1 MGVYGNLIGKVEKCF
16 YLCPMTLN
24 QFKTLYQ
31 EQLAPLYPENEIYSL
46 LQIVC
51 EDLLNWSRSDFMR
64 NNREEMNHLQE
75 EVLHKSLRDL
85 RTSKPVQ
92 YITGKAHF
100 YGHEF
105 AVNEHTLIPRQ
116 ETEELVHMII
126 KNHKSETYLNMIDIG
141 TGTGCIGLSLKD
153 AMPSCSMT
161 LVDVSKQALE
171 TAQSNASH
179 LKTPVK
185 TILQDV
191 LRLKELPEKYD
202 VIVSNPPYVRNLEKQ
217 EIHDNVLKNEP
228 HIALFVDD
236 TNALIFYRKIL
247 ELAQNSLKPKGTLYF
262 EINQYLSEEMKALA
276 TDLAFES
283 EVFKDLNGNYRMMKC
298 VRI

>member
-1 MGVYGNLIGKVEKCF
+1 
-16 YLCPMTLN
+16 MTLHH
-24 QFKTLYQ
+24 FKLLYQ
-31 EQLAPLYPENEIYSL
+31 EQLAPLYPENEIYSI

-51 EDLLNWSRSDFMR
+51 EDLLSWSRSDFMR
-64 NNREEMNHLQE
+64 NDREEMNHLQE
-75 EVLHKSLRDL
+75 EVLQKSLREL

-126 KNHKSETYLNMIDIG
+126 KNHNLETYLNIIDIG

-153 AMPSCSMT
+153 AMPGCSMT

-171 TAQSNASH
+171 TAQSNSSH

>member
-1 MGVYGNLIGKVEKCF
+1 
-16 YLCPMTLN
+16 
-24 QFKTLYQ
+24 
-31 EQLAPLYPENEIYSL
+31 
-46 LQIVC
+46 
-51 EDLLNWSRSDFMR
+51 
-64 NNREEMNHLQE
+64 
-75 EVLHKSLRDL
+75 
-85 RTSKPVQ
+85 
-92 YITGKAHF
+92 
-100 YGHEF
+100 
-105 AVNEHTLIPRQ
+105 
-116 ETEELVHMII
+116 
-126 KNHKSETYLNMIDIG
+126 
-141 TGTGCIGLSLKD
+141 
-153 AMPSCSMT
+153 MT

-236 TNALIFYRKIL
+236 SNALIFYRKIL
-247 ELAQNSLKPKGTLYF
+247 ELAQNSLKPKGTVYF
-262 EINQYLSEEMKALA
+262 EINQYLSEEMKALG
-276 TDLAFES
+276 TELAFDS

-298 VRI
+298 ERI

>member
-1 MGVYGNLIGKVEKCF
+1 
-16 YLCPMTLN
+16 MTLN

-31 EQLAPLYPENEIYSL
+31 EQLAPLYPENEIYSI

-51 EDLLNWSRSDFMR
+51 EDLLNWSRSDFMM
-64 NNREEMNHLQE
+64 NDREEMNHLQG
-75 EVLHKSLRDL
+75 EVLHKSLREL
-85 RTSKPVQ
+85 RTSRPVQ

-126 KNHKSETYLNMIDIG
+126 KNHKSETYLNIIDIG

-153 AMPSCSMT
+153 AMPSCSLT
-161 LVDVSKQALE
+161 LLDVSKKALE

-191 LRLKELPEKYD
+191 LKLKELPEKYD

-217 EIHDNVLKNEP
+217 EIHDNVLNNEP
-228 HIALFVDD
+228 HLALFVDD
-236 TNALIFYRKIL
+236 SNALMFYRKIL
-247 ELAQNSLKPKGTLYF
+247 ELAQNALKPKGIVYF
-262 EINQYLSEEMKALA
+262 EINQYLSKEMKVLA
-276 TDLAFES
+276 TELGFES

-298 VRI
+298 ARI

>member
-1 MGVYGNLIGKVEKCF
+1 
-16 YLCPMTLN
+16 
-24 QFKTLYQ
+24 
-31 EQLAPLYPENEIYSL
+31 
-46 LQIVC
+46 
-51 EDLLNWSRSDFMR
+51 
-64 NNREEMNHLQE
+64 MNHLQE

-236 TNALIFYRKIL
+236 SDALIFYRKIL

-262 EINQYLSEEMKALA
+262 EINQYLSEEMKALG
-276 TDLAFES
+276 TELAFDS
-283 EVFKDLNGNYRMMKC
+283 QVFKDLNGNYRMMKC
-298 VRI
+298 ERI